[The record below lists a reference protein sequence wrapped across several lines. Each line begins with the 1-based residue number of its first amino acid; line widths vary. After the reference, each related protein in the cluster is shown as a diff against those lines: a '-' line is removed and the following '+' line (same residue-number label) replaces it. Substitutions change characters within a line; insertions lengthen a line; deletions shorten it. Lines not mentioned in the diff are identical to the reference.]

1 MTNITEETR
10 EHTLSHY
17 SREEFRKMIY
27 SYGVSGT
34 EGVEVLR
41 LIRMCA
47 NTFEAMTGD
56 KMRGENM
63 SESRW
68 RLLLRLRMEE
78 KRGNCEVNPSQL
90 ATMHNVSKNTISSLL
105 RSLDEQGLIIQVL
118 DNEDRRKFKVGLS
131 DAGRKQVDASMPRH
145 MEYLQHLTSDLTD
158 EEREQLLTLLSKL
171 HNSLIRHRGY
181 EPTKEPT

>member
-1 MTNITEETR
+1 MTNKPKGAR
-10 EHTLSHY
+10 EHGLSHY
-17 SREEFRKMIY
+17 SREEFQKMIY

-63 SESRW
+63 TESRW

-78 KRGNCEVNPSQL
+78 KRGNLEVNPTQL

-118 DNEDRRKFKVGLS
+118 DHEDRRKFKVRLS

-145 MEYLQHLTSDLTD
+145 MEYLQRLTSDLTND
-158 EEREQLLTLLSKL
+158 EREQLLVLLSKL
-171 HNSLIRHRGY
+171 HDSLVRHRSY
-181 EPTKEPT
+181 EPTNDPS